1 MSYTELTVWTRGI
14 IMDKEGR
21 DIVNSISASAR
32 QEGKYAQAME
42 NYVDN
47 PDRTNCPT
55 RKYCRVSDS
64 VLENELTYENEHP
77 NIVVLVEGTM
87 VKGWDYMR
95 GMPPGGT
102 LVINTHYT
110 PDYMIRFVPGA
121 ERLAQLVCVDAAK
134 LADHKWLYYRLGQ
147 LGLDRLSTEGAAERN
162 KDIAPDIAAP
172 LIAAVVK
179 ATGVVK
185 RETIQPMIANKK
197 AFEMAL
203 NELHILPLNQ
213 WPRRKDHMST
223 KGTRIPDW
231 LTVPFAGI
239 TPAPTQEKGQDLFP
253 TGNWR
258 SIRPVYRDKLPP
270 CNNACGTNEKI
281 QGYLDLVKRGKYLD
295 AYALIK
301 EDMPFPSVTG
311 RVCYHPCEQACN
323 RGQYDEAISIRAV
336 ERFLGDLGQ
345 ALPRDVVK
353 PGKPNGKTVAVVGSG
368 PAGHSAAYQL
378 ARLGYKVTIL
388 EKSPKAGGLN
398 RGGIPDW
405 VLPQHVLDREIERLV
420 ELGVTIKTNVEAGK
434 DITWDDLKKNYDA
447 CVLAVGLTEPNSVR
461 AEGEN
466 KDGVIYGLPF
476 LRDIGMGTSKV
487 KLGSRVAV
495 IGGGNTAID
504 CAREALRQ
512 GAVEVTM
519 ITVESNPQEMPCVPE
534 DLHDMV
540 EEGVE
545 LLHGRAMTAAIG
557 NGKVEALHLYPA
569 RFSGAINASPIT
581 VNKEAPVVRFAVDNV
596 IIAIGQRAALGWL
609 PPEFKNERGTIKI
622 DRFGRLGDTNFFA
635 AGDVVQL
642 GSGQPLMVVN
652 AVGDGKRVAFN
663 LDKALRGEPLQP
675 RKIPVDVIMDLNRM
689 NMTYFPHFPRVKQSM
704 LNPTSRRKTQEEVIQ
719 SFTEEQAIEEA
730 SRCFSCGTCNACDNC
745 YLVCPEPCIVRS
757 ARSNGLYKIL
767 VDYCKG
773 CRVCIEECPTGCL
786 EGVPELDFDTG
797 VVRMDTAFAISPG
810 LHGRQA
816 QELVNLASRPAKEI

>member
-1 MSYTELTVWTRGI
+1 
-14 IMDKEGR
+14 
-21 DIVNSISASAR
+21 
-32 QEGKYAQAME
+32 
-42 NYVDN
+42 
-47 PDRTNCPT
+47 
-55 RKYCRVSDS
+55 
-64 VLENELTYENEHP
+64 
-77 NIVVLVEGTM
+77 
-87 VKGWDYMR
+87 
-95 GMPPGGT
+95 
-102 LVINTHYT
+102 
-110 PDYMIRFVPGA
+110 
-121 ERLAQLVCVDAAK
+121 
-134 LADHKWLYYRLGQ
+134 
-147 LGLDRLSTEGAAERN
+147 
-162 KDIAPDIAAP
+162 
-172 LIAAVVK
+172 
-179 ATGVVK
+179 
-185 RETIQPMIANKK
+185 
-197 AFEMAL
+197 
-203 NELHILPLNQ
+203 
-213 WPRRKDHMST
+213 MST
-223 KGTRIPDW
+223 KGTRIPEW

-345 ALPRDVVK
+345 ALQRDVVK
-353 PGKPNGKTVAVVGSG
+353 PGKPNGKKVAVVGSG

-405 VLPQHVLDREIERLV
+405 VLPQDVLDREIERLI
-420 ELGVTIKTNVEAGK
+420 ELGIAIKTNTEVGK
-434 DITWDDLKKNYDA
+434 DISWDSLKKDYDA
-447 CVLAVGLTEPNSVR
+447 VVLAVGLTDPNSVR

-466 KDGVIYGLPF
+466 KEGVIYGLPF

-487 KLGSRVAV
+487 KLGARVAV

-519 ITVESNPQEMPCVPE
+519 ITVEGNPKEMPCVPE
-534 DLHDMV
+534 DFHDMT

-545 LLHGRAMTAAIG
+545 LIHGRAMTAVLG
-557 NGKVEALHLYPA
+557 NGKVEALQLHPA
-569 RFSGAINASPIT
+569 KFSGAINASPIT
-581 VNKEAPVVRFAVDNV
+581 INKDVAPEKFAVDNV
-596 IIAIGQRAALGWL
+596 IVAVGQHASLAWL
-609 PPEFKNERGTIKI
+609 PAEFKTEKGTIKV

-635 AGDVVQL
+635 AGDIVQL

-663 LDKALRGEPLQP
+663 LDKALRGESLEP
-675 RKIPVDVIMDLNRM
+675 RKIAIDVIVDLNRM
-689 NMTYFPHFPRVKQSM
+689 NMTYFPHFPRVKQEM
-704 LNPTSRRKTQEEVIQ
+704 LNPTSRKKTQDEVILA
-719 SFTEEQAIEEA
+719 FTEEQAVEEA
-730 SRCFSCGTCNACDNC
+730 GRCFSCGTCNACDNC
-745 YLVCPEPCIVRS
+745 YLVCPEPCIARS
-757 ARSNGLYKIL
+757 DRSNGLYKIL

-786 EGVPELDFDTG
+786 EGVPELDFDAG

-816 QELVNLASRPAKEI
+816 QELANLASRPAKEL

>member
-1 MSYTELTVWTRGI
+1 
-14 IMDKEGR
+14 
-21 DIVNSISASAR
+21 
-32 QEGKYAQAME
+32 
-42 NYVDN
+42 
-47 PDRTNCPT
+47 
-55 RKYCRVSDS
+55 
-64 VLENELTYENEHP
+64 
-77 NIVVLVEGTM
+77 
-87 VKGWDYMR
+87 
-95 GMPPGGT
+95 
-102 LVINTHYT
+102 
-110 PDYMIRFVPGA
+110 
-121 ERLAQLVCVDAAK
+121 
-134 LADHKWLYYRLGQ
+134 
-147 LGLDRLSTEGAAERN
+147 
-162 KDIAPDIAAP
+162 
-172 LIAAVVK
+172 
-179 ATGVVK
+179 
-185 RETIQPMIANKK
+185 
-197 AFEMAL
+197 
-203 NELHILPLNQ
+203 
-213 WPRRKDHMST
+213 MST

-239 TPAPTQEKGQDLFP
+239 TPAPSQDKGQNLFP

-258 SIRPVYRDKLPP
+258 AIRPVYRDKLPP

-323 RGQYDEAISIRAV
+323 RGKYDEAISIRAV

-345 ALPRDVVK
+345 ALTNDVVK
-353 PGKPNGKTVAVVGSG
+353 AGKPNGKKVAVVGSG

-405 VLPQHVLDREIERLV
+405 VLPQDVLDREIERLTQ
-420 ELGVTIKTNVEAGK
+420 LGIEIKTNCEVGK
-434 DITWDDLKKNYDA
+434 DVSWDDLKKTYDA

-466 KDGVIYGLPF
+466 KEGVIYGLPF

-512 GAVEVTM
+512 GALEVTM
-519 ITVESNPQEMPCVPE
+519 ITVETNQKEMPAVPE
-534 DLHDMV
+534 DLHDMLQ
-540 EEGVE
+540 EGVE
-545 LLHGRAMTAAIG
+545 LKHACAMTAVLG
-557 NGKVEALHLYPA
+557 NGKVEALQLHPA
-569 RFSGAINASPIT
+569 CFSGAINASPI
-581 VNKEAPVVRFAVDNV
+581 KIDRDAQPEKFAVDNV
-596 IIAIGQRAALGWL
+596 IIAVGQHASLAWL
-609 PPEFKNERGTIKI
+609 PAEFKNERGTIKV

-635 AGDVVQL
+635 AGDIVQL

-675 RKIPVDVIMDLNRM
+675 RTVAVDVIMDLNRM
-689 NMTYFPHFPRVKQSM
+689 NMTYFPHFPREQQAI
-704 LNPTSRRKTQEEVIQ
+704 LNPNSRKKSQDEVIQ
-719 SFTEEQAIEEA
+719 AFSEEQAIEEA
-730 SRCFSCGTCNACDNC
+730 NRCFSCGTCNACDNC
-745 YLVCPEPCIVRS
+745 YLVCPEPCIARPE
-757 ARSNGLYKIL
+757 RSNGLYKIL

-816 QELVNLASRPAKEI
+816 QELINLSSRPAKEIL

>member
-1 MSYTELTVWTRGI
+1 
-14 IMDKEGR
+14 
-21 DIVNSISASAR
+21 
-32 QEGKYAQAME
+32 
-42 NYVDN
+42 
-47 PDRTNCPT
+47 
-55 RKYCRVSDS
+55 
-64 VLENELTYENEHP
+64 
-77 NIVVLVEGTM
+77 
-87 VKGWDYMR
+87 
-95 GMPPGGT
+95 
-102 LVINTHYT
+102 
-110 PDYMIRFVPGA
+110 
-121 ERLAQLVCVDAAK
+121 
-134 LADHKWLYYRLGQ
+134 
-147 LGLDRLSTEGAAERN
+147 
-162 KDIAPDIAAP
+162 
-172 LIAAVVK
+172 
-179 ATGVVK
+179 
-185 RETIQPMIANKK
+185 
-197 AFEMAL
+197 
-203 NELHILPLNQ
+203 
-213 WPRRKDHMST
+213 MST
-223 KGTRIPDW
+223 KGTRIPEW

-311 RVCYHPCEQACN
+311 RVCYHPCETACN

-345 ALPRDVVK
+345 ALQRDVVK
-353 PGKPNGKTVAVVGSG
+353 PGKPNGKKVAVVGSG

-405 VLPQHVLDREIERLV
+405 VLPQDVLDREVERLI
-420 ELGVTIKTNVEAGK
+420 ELGIAIKTNTEVGK
-434 DITWDDLKKNYDA
+434 DVSWDSLKKEYDA
-447 CVLAVGLTEPNSVR
+447 VVLAVGLTEPNSVR

-466 KDGVIYGLPF
+466 KQGVIYGLPF

-487 KLGSRVAV
+487 KLGARVAV

-519 ITVESNPQEMPCVPE
+519 ITVEGNPKEMPCVPE
-534 DLHDMV
+534 DFHDMT

-545 LLHGRAMTAAIG
+545 LVHGRAMTAVLG
-557 NGKVEALHLYPA
+557 NGKVEALQLHPA
-569 RFSGAINASPIT
+569 KFSGAINASPIT
-581 VNKEAPVVRFAVDNV
+581 INKDVAAEKFAVDNV
-596 IIAIGQRAALGWL
+596 IVAVGQHASLAWL
-609 PPEFKNERGTIKI
+609 PAEFKSERGTIKV

-635 AGDVVQL
+635 AGDIVQL

-663 LDKALRGEPLQP
+663 LDKALRGESLEP
-675 RKIPVDVIMDLNRM
+675 RKIAIDVIVDLNRM
-689 NMTYFPHFPRVKQSM
+689 NMTYFPHFPRVKQGM
-704 LNPTSRRKTQEEVIQ
+704 LNPTSRKKTQDEVILA
-719 SFTEEQAIEEA
+719 FTEEQAVEEA
-730 SRCFSCGTCNACDNC
+730 GRCFSCGTCNACDNC
-745 YLVCPEPCIVRS
+745 YLVCPEPCIARS
-757 ARSNGLYKIL
+757 DRSNGLYKIL

-786 EGVPELDFDTG
+786 EGVPELDFDAG

-816 QELVNLASRPAKEI
+816 QELANLASRPAKEL

>member
-1 MSYTELTVWTRGI
+1 
-14 IMDKEGR
+14 
-21 DIVNSISASAR
+21 
-32 QEGKYAQAME
+32 
-42 NYVDN
+42 
-47 PDRTNCPT
+47 
-55 RKYCRVSDS
+55 
-64 VLENELTYENEHP
+64 
-77 NIVVLVEGTM
+77 
-87 VKGWDYMR
+87 
-95 GMPPGGT
+95 
-102 LVINTHYT
+102 
-110 PDYMIRFVPGA
+110 
-121 ERLAQLVCVDAAK
+121 
-134 LADHKWLYYRLGQ
+134 
-147 LGLDRLSTEGAAERN
+147 
-162 KDIAPDIAAP
+162 
-172 LIAAVVK
+172 
-179 ATGVVK
+179 
-185 RETIQPMIANKK
+185 
-197 AFEMAL
+197 
-203 NELHILPLNQ
+203 
-213 WPRRKDHMST
+213 MST
-223 KGTRIPDW
+223 KGTRIPEW

-345 ALPRDVVK
+345 ALQRDVVK
-353 PGKPNGKTVAVVGSG
+353 PGKPNGKKVAVVGSG

-405 VLPQHVLDREIERLV
+405 VLPQHVLDREIERLI
-420 ELGVTIKTNVEAGK
+420 ELGIAIKTNTEVGK
-434 DITWDDLKKNYDA
+434 DVSWDSLKKDYDA
-447 CVLAVGLTEPNSVR
+447 VVLAVGLTEPNSVR
-461 AEGEN
+461 AEGED
-466 KDGVIYGLPF
+466 KAGVIYGLPF

-487 KLGSRVAV
+487 KLGPRVAV

-519 ITVESNPQEMPCVPE
+519 ITVEGNPKEMPCVPE
-534 DLHDMV
+534 DFHDMT

-545 LLHGRAMTAAIG
+545 LIHGRAMTAVLG
-557 NGKVEALHLYPA
+557 NGKVEVLQLHPA
-569 RFSGAINASPIT
+569 KFSGAINASPIT
-581 VNKEAPVVRFAVDNV
+581 INKDVAAEKFAVDNV
-596 IIAIGQRAALGWL
+596 IVAVGQHASLAWL
-609 PPEFKNERGTIKI
+609 PAEFKSERGAIKV

-635 AGDVVQL
+635 AGDIVQL

-663 LDKALRGEPLQP
+663 LDKALRGETLEP
-675 RKIPVDVIMDLNRM
+675 RKIAIDVIVDLNRM
-689 NMTYFPHFPRVKQSM
+689 NMTYFPHFPRVKQGM
-704 LNPTSRRKTQEEVIQ
+704 LNPTSRKKTQDEVILAF
-719 SFTEEQAIEEA
+719 SEEQAVEEA

-745 YLVCPEPCIVRS
+745 YLVCPEPCIARS
-757 ARSNGLYKIL
+757 DRSNGLYKIL

-816 QELVNLASRPAKEI
+816 QELANLASRPAKEI

>member
-1 MSYTELTVWTRGI
+1 
-14 IMDKEGR
+14 
-21 DIVNSISASAR
+21 
-32 QEGKYAQAME
+32 
-42 NYVDN
+42 
-47 PDRTNCPT
+47 
-55 RKYCRVSDS
+55 
-64 VLENELTYENEHP
+64 
-77 NIVVLVEGTM
+77 
-87 VKGWDYMR
+87 
-95 GMPPGGT
+95 
-102 LVINTHYT
+102 
-110 PDYMIRFVPGA
+110 
-121 ERLAQLVCVDAAK
+121 
-134 LADHKWLYYRLGQ
+134 
-147 LGLDRLSTEGAAERN
+147 
-162 KDIAPDIAAP
+162 
-172 LIAAVVK
+172 
-179 ATGVVK
+179 
-185 RETIQPMIANKK
+185 
-197 AFEMAL
+197 
-203 NELHILPLNQ
+203 
-213 WPRRKDHMST
+213 MST
-223 KGTRIPDW
+223 KGTHIPEW
-231 LTVPFAGI
+231 LKVPFGGI
-239 TPAPTQEKGQDLFP
+239 TPGPSQEKGQDLFP

-258 SIRPVYRDKLPP
+258 SIRPVYRDKMPP

-345 ALPRDVVK
+345 ALAKDVVK
-353 PGKPNGKTVAVVGSG
+353 PGAPNGKKVAVVGSG

-405 VLPQHVLDREIERLV
+405 VLPQAVLDREIERLTQ
-420 ELGVTIKTNVEAGK
+420 LGIEIKTNVEVGK
-434 DITWDDLKKNYDA
+434 DIKLEDLKKNYDA
-447 CVLAVGLTEPNSVR
+447 TVFAVGLTESNSAR
-461 AEGEN
+461 AEGED
-466 KDGVIYGLPF
+466 KPGVVFGLPF

-487 KLGSRVAV
+487 KLGPRVAV

-519 ITVESNPQEMPCVPE
+519 ITVEGNTKEMPASPE
-534 DLHDMV
+534 DLHDML

-545 LLHGRAMTAAIG
+545 LMHGRAMTAVLG
-557 NGKVEALHLYPA
+557 NGKVEALQLYPA
-569 RFSGAINASPIT
+569 RFTGKINASPIAIDREG
-581 VNKEAPVVRFAVDNV
+581 KGEKFAVDNV
-596 IIAIGQRAALGWL
+596 IIAVGQKAKLDWL
-609 PPEFKNERGTIKI
+609 PAEYKTERGTIKI
-622 DRFGRLGDTNFFA
+622 DAFGRIAGTNFFA

-642 GSGQPLMVVN
+642 GSGSPLMVVN

-663 LDKALRGEPLQP
+663 LDKVLNNKPLETRTVP
-675 RKIPVDVIMDLNRM
+675 IDVIVDLNRM
-689 NMTYFPHFPRVKQSM
+689 NMTYFPHFPREKQQM
-704 LNPTSRRKTQEEVIQ
+704 LAPASRKKTQQEVILAY
-719 SFTEEQAIEEA
+719 TEEQASMEA

-757 ARSNGLYKIL
+757 QRSNGLYKIL

-797 VVRMDTAFAISPG
+797 VVRMDTAFAITQG

-816 QELVNLASRPAKEI
+816 EELEHLMDRPAKNIT

>member
-1 MSYTELTVWTRGI
+1 
-14 IMDKEGR
+14 
-21 DIVNSISASAR
+21 
-32 QEGKYAQAME
+32 
-42 NYVDN
+42 
-47 PDRTNCPT
+47 
-55 RKYCRVSDS
+55 
-64 VLENELTYENEHP
+64 
-77 NIVVLVEGTM
+77 
-87 VKGWDYMR
+87 
-95 GMPPGGT
+95 
-102 LVINTHYT
+102 
-110 PDYMIRFVPGA
+110 
-121 ERLAQLVCVDAAK
+121 
-134 LADHKWLYYRLGQ
+134 
-147 LGLDRLSTEGAAERN
+147 
-162 KDIAPDIAAP
+162 
-172 LIAAVVK
+172 
-179 ATGVVK
+179 
-185 RETIQPMIANKK
+185 
-197 AFEMAL
+197 
-203 NELHILPLNQ
+203 
-213 WPRRKDHMST
+213 MST
-223 KGTRIPDW
+223 KNTHIPEW

-311 RVCYHPCEQACN
+311 RVCYHPCELACN
-323 RGQYDEAISIRAV
+323 RGKYDEAISIRAV

-345 ALPRDVVK
+345 ALTNDVVK
-353 PGKPNGKTVAVVGSG
+353 PGKPNGKKVAVVGSG

-378 ARLGYKVTIL
+378 ARLGYAVTIF

-405 VLPQHVLDREIERLV
+405 VLPQNILDREIERL
-420 ELGVTIKTNVEAGK
+420 EQLGIEIKTGVEVGK

-466 KDGVIYGLPF
+466 KEGVLYGLPF

-487 KLGSRVAV
+487 KLGARVAV

-512 GAVEVTM
+512 GAAEVTM
-519 ITVESNPQEMPCVPE
+519 ITVEGNSKEMPASPE
-534 DLHDMV
+534 DLHDML

-545 LLHGRAMTAAIG
+545 LMHGRSVTAVLG
-557 NGKVEALHLYPA
+557 NGKVEALQLHPA
-569 RFSGAINASPIT
+569 KFSGAINASPIN
-581 VNKEAPVVRFAVDNV
+581 VDREAKPDKFAVDHV
-596 IIAIGQRAALGWL
+596 IIAIGQRASLDWL
-609 PPEFKNERGTIKI
+609 PAEFKNERGTIKM
-622 DRFGRLGDTNFFA
+622 DKFGRLGDPNFFA
-635 AGDVVQL
+635 AGDIAQV

-663 LDKALRGEPLQP
+663 LDKVMRGEKLQP
-675 RKIPVDVIMDLNRM
+675 RTIPVDVIFDLNRM
-689 NMTYFPHFPRVKQSM
+689 NMTYFPHFPRVQQEM
-704 LNPTSRRKTQEEVIQ
+704 LPTKTRTKTQDEVIQ
-719 SFTEEQAIEEA
+719 AFTEEQAVEEA
-730 SRCFSCGTCNACDNC
+730 NRCFSCGTCNACDNC
-745 YLVCPEPCIVRS
+745 YLVCPEPCIARPE
-757 ARSNGLYKIL
+757 RSNGMYKIL

-816 QELVNLASRPAKEI
+816 EELRNLGDRPAKNI

>member
-1 MSYTELTVWTRGI
+1 
-14 IMDKEGR
+14 
-21 DIVNSISASAR
+21 
-32 QEGKYAQAME
+32 
-42 NYVDN
+42 
-47 PDRTNCPT
+47 
-55 RKYCRVSDS
+55 
-64 VLENELTYENEHP
+64 
-77 NIVVLVEGTM
+77 
-87 VKGWDYMR
+87 
-95 GMPPGGT
+95 
-102 LVINTHYT
+102 
-110 PDYMIRFVPGA
+110 
-121 ERLAQLVCVDAAK
+121 
-134 LADHKWLYYRLGQ
+134 
-147 LGLDRLSTEGAAERN
+147 
-162 KDIAPDIAAP
+162 
-172 LIAAVVK
+172 
-179 ATGVVK
+179 
-185 RETIQPMIANKK
+185 
-197 AFEMAL
+197 
-203 NELHILPLNQ
+203 
-213 WPRRKDHMST
+213 MST
-223 KGTRIPDW
+223 QGTHIPDW
-231 LTVPFAGI
+231 LKVPFAGI
-239 TPAPTQEKGQDLFP
+239 TPAPSQEKGQDLFP

-258 SIRPVYRDKLPP
+258 AIRPVYRDKLPP

-345 ALPRDVVK
+345 ALAKDVVK
-353 PGKPNGKTVAVVGSG
+353 AGTPNGKKVAVIGSG

-405 VLPQHVLDREIERLV
+405 VLPQAVLDREIQRLV
-420 ELGVTIKTNVEAGK
+420 ELGIEIKTNVEVGK
-434 DITWDDLKKNYDA
+434 DITLDDLKKNYDA
-447 CVLAVGLTEPNSVR
+447 TVFAVGLTESNSAR

-466 KDGVIYGLPF
+466 KAGVVFGLPF

-487 KLGSRVAV
+487 KLGPRVAV

-512 GAVEVTM
+512 GAIEVTM
-519 ITVESNPQEMPCVPE
+519 ITVEANKQEMPASPE
-534 DLHDMV
+534 DLHDMI

-545 LLHGRAMTAAIG
+545 LMHGLAMTAVLG
-557 NGKVEALHLYPA
+557 EGRVEALQLHPA
-569 RFSGAINASPIT
+569 RFTGKINASPIAIDRET
-581 VNKEAPVVRFAVDNV
+581 PAKRFAVDNV
-596 IIAIGQRAALGWL
+596 IIAVGQKAKLDWMPA
-609 PPEFKNERGTIKI
+609 EFKTERGTIKI
-622 DRFGRLGDTNFFA
+622 DEFGRIGNTNFFA

-663 LDKALRGEPLQP
+663 LDKGLRNIPLEPRTVP
-675 RKIPVDVIMDLNRM
+675 IDVIVDLNRM
-689 NMTYFPHFPRVKQSM
+689 NMTYFPHFPRVKQAM
-704 LNPTSRRKTQEEVIQ
+704 LAPVARRSTQQEVILAY
-719 SFTEEQAIEEA
+719 SEEQASMEA

-757 ARSNGLYKIL
+757 VRSNGLYKIL

-786 EGVPELDFDTG
+786 EGVPELDFDSG
-797 VVRMDTAFAISPG
+797 VVRMDTAFAITQG

-816 QELVNLASRPAKEI
+816 EELRNLGDRPAKSI

>member
-1 MSYTELTVWTRGI
+1 
-14 IMDKEGR
+14 
-21 DIVNSISASAR
+21 
-32 QEGKYAQAME
+32 
-42 NYVDN
+42 
-47 PDRTNCPT
+47 
-55 RKYCRVSDS
+55 
-64 VLENELTYENEHP
+64 
-77 NIVVLVEGTM
+77 
-87 VKGWDYMR
+87 
-95 GMPPGGT
+95 
-102 LVINTHYT
+102 
-110 PDYMIRFVPGA
+110 
-121 ERLAQLVCVDAAK
+121 
-134 LADHKWLYYRLGQ
+134 
-147 LGLDRLSTEGAAERN
+147 
-162 KDIAPDIAAP
+162 
-172 LIAAVVK
+172 
-179 ATGVVK
+179 
-185 RETIQPMIANKK
+185 
-197 AFEMAL
+197 
-203 NELHILPLNQ
+203 
-213 WPRRKDHMST
+213 MST
-223 KGTRIPDW
+223 KGTRIPEW

-311 RVCYHPCEQACN
+311 RVCYHPCETACN

-345 ALPRDVVK
+345 ALQRDVVK
-353 PGKPNGKTVAVVGSG
+353 PGKPNGKKVAVVGSG

-405 VLPQHVLDREIERLV
+405 VLPQHVLDREIERLI
-420 ELGVTIKTNVEAGK
+420 ELGIAIKTNSEVGK
-434 DITWDDLKKNYDA
+434 DVSWDSLKKDYDA
-447 CVLAVGLTEPNSVR
+447 VVLAVGLTEPNSVR

-466 KDGVIYGLPF
+466 KQGVIYGLPF

-487 KLGSRVAV
+487 KLGARVAV

-519 ITVESNPQEMPCVPE
+519 ITVEGNPKEMPCVPE
-534 DLHDMV
+534 DLHDML

-545 LLHGRAMTAAIG
+545 LIHGRAMTAVLG
-557 NGKVEALHLYPA
+557 NGKVEALQLYPA
-569 RFSGAINASPIT
+569 KFSGAINASPIT
-581 VNKEAPVVRFAVDNV
+581 INKDVAAEKFAVDNV
-596 IIAIGQRAALGWL
+596 IIAVGQHASLAWL
-609 PPEFKNERGTIKI
+609 PGEFKNERGTIKV

-635 AGDVVQL
+635 AGDIVQL

-663 LDKALRGEPLQP
+663 LDKALRGEVLEP
-675 RKIPVDVIMDLNRM
+675 RKIAIDVIVDLNRM
-689 NMTYFPHFPRVKQSM
+689 NMTYFPHFPRVKQGM
-704 LNPTSRRKTQEEVIQ
+704 LNATSRKKTQDEVILA
-719 SFTEEQAIEEA
+719 FTEEQAVEEA
-730 SRCFSCGTCNACDNC
+730 GRCFSCGTCNACDNC
-745 YLVCPEPCIVRS
+745 YLVCPEPCIARS
-757 ARSNGLYKIL
+757 DRSNGLYKIL

-786 EGVPELDFDTG
+786 EGVPELDFDAG
-797 VVRMDTAFAISPG
+797 VVRMDTAFAITPG

-816 QELVNLASRPAKEI
+816 QELANLASRPAKEI

>member
-1 MSYTELTVWTRGI
+1 
-14 IMDKEGR
+14 
-21 DIVNSISASAR
+21 
-32 QEGKYAQAME
+32 
-42 NYVDN
+42 
-47 PDRTNCPT
+47 
-55 RKYCRVSDS
+55 
-64 VLENELTYENEHP
+64 
-77 NIVVLVEGTM
+77 
-87 VKGWDYMR
+87 
-95 GMPPGGT
+95 
-102 LVINTHYT
+102 
-110 PDYMIRFVPGA
+110 
-121 ERLAQLVCVDAAK
+121 
-134 LADHKWLYYRLGQ
+134 
-147 LGLDRLSTEGAAERN
+147 
-162 KDIAPDIAAP
+162 
-172 LIAAVVK
+172 
-179 ATGVVK
+179 
-185 RETIQPMIANKK
+185 
-197 AFEMAL
+197 
-203 NELHILPLNQ
+203 
-213 WPRRKDHMST
+213 MST
-223 KGTRIPDW
+223 KGTRIPEW

-311 RVCYHPCEQACN
+311 RVCYHPCETACN

-345 ALPRDVVK
+345 ALQRDVVK
-353 PGKPNGKTVAVVGSG
+353 PGKPNGKRVAVVGSG

-405 VLPQHVLDREIERLV
+405 VLPQHVLDREIERLI
-420 ELGVTIKTNVEAGK
+420 ELGIAIKTNTEVGK
-434 DITWDDLKKNYDA
+434 DVSWDSLKKDYDA
-447 CVLAVGLTEPNSVR
+447 VVLAVGLTEPNSVR
-461 AEGEN
+461 AEGED
-466 KDGVIYGLPF
+466 KAGVIYGLPF

-487 KLGSRVAV
+487 KLGARVAV

-519 ITVESNPQEMPCVPE
+519 ITVEGNPKEMPCVPE
-534 DLHDMV
+534 DLHDML

-545 LLHGRAMTAAIG
+545 LIHGRAMTAVLG
-557 NGKVEALHLYPA
+557 NGKVEALQLYPA
-569 RFSGAINASPIT
+569 KFSGEINASPIT
-581 VNKEAPVVRFAVDNV
+581 INKDVAAEKFAVDNV
-596 IIAIGQRAALGWL
+596 IIAVGQHASLAWL
-609 PPEFKNERGTIKI
+609 PVEFKTERGTINV
-622 DRFGRLGDTNFFA
+622 DRFGRLGNTNFFA
-635 AGDVVQL
+635 AGDIVQL

-663 LDKALRGEPLQP
+663 LDKALRGEALEP
-675 RKIPVDVIMDLNRM
+675 RKIAIDVIVDLNRM
-689 NMTYFPHFPRVKQSM
+689 NMTYFPHFPRVQQGM
-704 LNPTSRRKTQEEVIQ
+704 LNPTSRKKTQEEVILA
-719 SFTEEQAIEEA
+719 FTEEQAVEEA
-730 SRCFSCGTCNACDNC
+730 GRCFSCGTCNACDNC

-757 ARSNGLYKIL
+757 DRSNGLYKIL

-797 VVRMDTAFAISPG
+797 VVRMDTAFAITPG

-816 QELVNLASRPAKEI
+816 QELANLASRPAKEV